1 MTSTRRFLLTLP
13 LFLVFA
19 LGCSH
24 SKTPSKVFGK
34 ITYKGQPVPAG
45 TVAFHRLGEEQSG
58 SFSFPLK
65 SDGTYSG
72 SCTLAEE
79 MIVTVSTESAKK
91 RATPTYSR
99 GPKGQDPQ
107 TMMREKMKERGHI
120 PEETDTGQYVPIPPK
135 YADKTKSPL
144 RVTLKKGENELNF
157 DLTDN

>member
-1 MTSTRRFLLTLP
+1 MISTRWFLLTLP

-34 ITYKGQPVPAG
+34 VTYKGQPVTAG

-79 MIVTVSTESAKK
+79 MAVTIDTESANPKK
-91 RATPTYSR
+91 VTPKYVQR
-99 GPKGQDPQ
+99 GGKDPSAAY
-107 TMMREKMKERGHI
+107 MEKMKERGHV
-120 PEETDTGQYVPIPPK
+120 PAETDKGQYVKIPPK